1 MSSSDTAYS
10 RKKWKNMDLLIPYAA
25 PYFAYVFFSSALHDK
40 LSEEII
46 YTIKLVIVSGLL
58 IWAWKWYIPLTGPK
72 NKWISCLWGI
82 VFGTIG
88 LVVWCGLYAPFTNP
102 GDGAAQWSALGFAL
116 RLLTAGFVVPVFEEL
131 FMRGFVFRVA
141 LQWDLLRRQNTQ
153 NAFSAALDKVS
164 IFDVTPGQWT
174 VYAIVI
180 STIIFAAGHLV
191 TEWPAAI
198 AYGLLM
204 ALLWILRKD
213 LISCIVAHGVT
224 NIGLALYVYYFGHWE
239 LW

>member
-1 MSSSDTAYS
+1 MSTSNTD
-10 RKKWKNMDLLIPYAA
+10 RFREKWKNMDLLIPYAA
-25 PYFAYVFFSSALHDK
+25 PYFAYVAISSVLHDK
-40 LSEEII
+40 LPEEMI
-46 YTIKLVIVSGLL
+46 YTIKLVIVPGLL

-72 NKWISCLWGI
+72 NKWVSCAWGI
-82 VFGTIG
+82 VFGIMG
-88 LVVWCGLYAPFTNP
+88 LVMWCGLYAPFTDP
-102 GDGAAQWSALGFAL
+102 EDGGAWSDLGFAL
-116 RLLTAGFVVPVFEEL
+116 RLLTAGFAVPVFEEL
-131 FMRGFVFRVA
+131 FIRGFVFRVA
-141 LQWDLLRRQNTQ
+141 LQWDLLRRQKIPSP
-153 NAFSAALDKVS
+153 FSEALDKAS
-164 IFDVTPGQWT
+164 IFDVAPGQWS

-180 STIIFAAGHLV
+180 STVIFAAGHIV
-191 TEWPAAI
+191 AEWPAAI

>member
-1 MSSSDTAYS
+1 MNSSNTDSS

-25 PYFAYVFFSSALHDK
+25 PYFAYVALSSVLHNK
-40 LSEEII
+40 LPKEII
-46 YTIKLVIVSGLL
+46 YIMKLVIVPGLL
-58 IWAWKWYIPLTGPK
+58 IWAWKWYVPLTGPK

-82 VFGTIG
+82 VFGIIG
-88 LVVWCGLYAPFTNP
+88 LVVWCVLYAPFTNP
-102 GDGAAQWSALGFAL
+102 GDGAPWSDLGFTL

-141 LQWDLLRRQNTQ
+141 LQWDLLRRQKTP
-153 NAFSAALDKVS
+153 NAFSAALDEAS
-164 IFDVTPGQWT
+164 IFDVAPGQWT

-180 STIIFAAGHLV
+180 STIIFTVGHLV
-191 TEWPAAI
+191 AEWPAAI

-204 ALLWILRKD
+204 AFLWIFRKD

>member
-1 MSSSDTAYS
+1 MNSSNTDSS

-25 PYFAYVFFSSALHDK
+25 PYFAYVALSSVLHNK
-40 LSEEII
+40 LPKEII
-46 YTIKLVIVSGLL
+46 YIMKLVIVPGLL
-58 IWAWKWYIPLTGPK
+58 IWAWKWYVPLTGPK

-82 VFGTIG
+82 VFGIIG

-102 GDGAAQWSALGFAL
+102 GDGESWSDLGFAL
-116 RLLTAGFVVPVFEEL
+116 RLLTAGFVVPIFEEL

-141 LQWDLLRRQNTQ
+141 LQWDLLRRQKTPK
-153 NAFSAALDKVS
+153 AFSAALDEAS
-164 IFDVTPGQWT
+164 MFDVAPGQWT

-180 STIIFAAGHLV
+180 STIIFAAGHV
-191 TEWPAAI
+191 VAEWPAAI

-204 ALLWILRKD
+204 AFLWIFRKD

>member
-1 MSSSDTAYS
+1 MNSANTDSSG
-10 RKKWKNMDLLIPYAA
+10 KKWKNMDLLIPYAA
-25 PYFAYVFFSSALHDK
+25 PYFAYVALSSVLHDK
-40 LSEEII
+40 LPKEII
-46 YTIKLVIVSGLL
+46 YILKLVTVPGLL
-58 IWAWKWYIPLTGPK
+58 IWAWKWYVPLSGPK

-82 VFGTIG
+82 VFGIIG

-102 GDGAAQWSALGFAL
+102 GDGESWSDIAFAL
-116 RLLTAGFVVPVFEEL
+116 RFLTAGFVVPVFEEL

-141 LQWDLLRRQNTQ
+141 LQWDLLRRQKTPK
-153 NAFSAALDKVS
+153 AFSAALDEAS
-164 IFDVTPGQWT
+164 IFNVVPGQWT
-174 VYAIVI
+174 IYAIVI

-191 TEWPAAI
+191 AEWPAAI
-198 AYGLLM
+198 AYGVLM

-224 NIGLALYVYYFGHWE
+224 NIGLAFYVYYFGRWE

>member
-1 MSSSDTAYS
+1 
-10 RKKWKNMDLLIPYAA
+10 MDLLIPYTA
-25 PYFAYVFFSSALHDK
+25 PYFAYVAFSSVLHK
-40 LSEEII
+40 KIPEEII
-46 YTIKLVIVSGLL
+46 YIIKLVTVPGLL
-58 IWAWKWYIPLTGPK
+58 IWAWKWYVPLTGPK

-82 VFGTIG
+82 LFGIIG
-88 LVVWCGLYAPFTNP
+88 LVVWCGLYIPFTNP
-102 GDGAAQWSALGFAL
+102 GDGVPRSDIGFTL

-141 LQWDLLRRQNTQ
+141 LQWDLLRRQKTPK
-153 NAFSAALDKVS
+153 AFSVALDEAS
-164 IFDVTPGQWT
+164 IFDVAPGQWT
-174 VYAIVI
+174 AYAVGI

-191 TEWPAAI
+191 AEWPAAI
-198 AYGLLM
+198 AYGILM

-213 LISCIVAHGVT
+213 LISCIVAHGTT

>member
-1 MSSSDTAYS
+1 
-10 RKKWKNMDLLIPYAA
+10 MDLLIPYAA
-25 PYFAYVFFSSALHDK
+25 PYFAYVALSSVLHNK
-40 LSEEII
+40 LPEEII
-46 YTIKLVIVSGLL
+46 YIMKLVIVPGLL
-58 IWAWKWYIPLTGPK
+58 IWAWKWYVPLTGPE

-82 VFGTIG
+82 VFGIIG
-88 LVVWCGLYAPFTNP
+88 LVVWCGLYAPFTTA
-102 GDGAAQWSALGFAL
+102 GGGAPWSDLGFTL

-141 LQWDLLRRQNTQ
+141 LQWDLLRRQKTPK
-153 NAFSAALDKVS
+153 AFSAALDEAS
-164 IFDVTPGQWT
+164 MFDVAPGQWT
-174 VYAIVI
+174 VYAVVI

-191 TEWPAAI
+191 AEWPAAI
-198 AYGLLM
+198 AYGVLM

-224 NIGLALYVYYFGHWE
+224 NIGLALYVYHSGHWA